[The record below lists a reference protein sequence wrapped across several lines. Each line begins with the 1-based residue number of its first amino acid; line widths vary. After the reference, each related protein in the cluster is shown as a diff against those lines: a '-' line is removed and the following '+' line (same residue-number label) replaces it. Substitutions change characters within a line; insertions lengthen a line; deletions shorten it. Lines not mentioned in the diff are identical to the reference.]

1 MGQLFE
7 FKKQAVPTLQASF
20 RGSSTARGKGGCAAS
35 PPCSPQAAPTCREPP
50 GKTRSARHRRT
61 RRALA
66 SRGSNRRR
74 LKTLPTAFFPAR
86 PEGDDSAYRQC
97 FAQPEGYQWRSPH
110 GQTQRLSI
118 HASQINA
125 TVAILAK
132 DEMSVAHPHSPLAR
146 AGKNQ
151 AGKVLSCRLFE
162 PCDASARRVR
172 QRLASLMFAGN
183 SRDAGAAW
191 GCKGAGRA
199 APLPAHRAEPHINS
213 AKTITECKIKR
224 THP

>member
-1 MGQLFE
+1 MFEPQKQVVPASQALF
-7 FKKQAVPTLQASF
+7 K
-20 RGSSTARGKGGCAAS
+20 GGSTARGTGGCAAS
-35 PPCSPQAAPTCREPP
+35 PPCIPQAAPTCRETPNKIRP
-50 GKTRSARHRRT
+50 ARRRRT
-61 RRALA
+61 RRALT
-66 SRGSNRRR
+66 SRGSNMRR
-74 LKTLPTAFFPAR
+74 LKTLPTAFCPAR
-86 PEGDDSAYRQC
+86 PEGDDSAHRQC
-97 FAQPEGYQWRSPH
+97 FAEPEGYPWRSPH
-110 GQTQRLSI
+110 GQTKRLSI
-118 HASQINA
+118 HVSQISV
-125 TVAILAK
+125 TTAILTK
-132 DEMSVAHPHSPLAR
+132 DKTLTTRPHSPLSR

-199 APLPAHRAEPHINS
+199 APLPARQAEPHINS